1 MCAVCPGRRHIE
13 RTGMNKVHHSGSR
26 GGQNLELVRD
36 ASLAWSGQEKLDK
49 EPGTDGGLCEGQLRP
64 SR

>member
-1 MCAVCPGRRHIE
+1 MK
-13 RTGMNKVHHSGSR
+13 KVHHSGSR
-26 GGQNLELVRD
+26 GGQNLELVRE
-36 ASLAWSGQEKLDK
+36 ASLAWSDQEKLDK